1 MMAMVRTQLQ
11 LTDKQARELK
21 ELAAREG
28 VPMAEPVRQA
38 ANRLLEGSGTLSVQE
53 RRRRAMGLVGQ
64 LRLE

>member
-1 MMAMVRTQLQ
+1 MMAMVRTQPQ